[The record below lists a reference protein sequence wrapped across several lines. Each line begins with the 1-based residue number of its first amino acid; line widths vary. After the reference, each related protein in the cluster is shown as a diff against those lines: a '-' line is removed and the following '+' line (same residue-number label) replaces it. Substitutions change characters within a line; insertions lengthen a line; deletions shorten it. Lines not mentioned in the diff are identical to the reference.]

1 MKPNMFETFRTFWKN
16 NSRYLEKKLG
26 ISGNIFRRFF
36 VMFLSRCK
44 RGYIWSLTHHF
55 VRNFEL
61 SKRYIFW
68 VNGQISIFFS
78 ILASLWWF
86 LSETIIRYPIILKAR
101 FGGNFVRSF
110 SRQKYQNLKNKK
122 HTILGNSEF
131 KIVANFQV
139 NCVKTKKDEWKW
151 AFLMS
156 HMPTVLVKLFWT
168 FGI

>member
-16 NSRYLEKKLG
+16 NSRYLEKNWEFPETYLG
-26 ISGNIFRRFF
+26 VFSWCFYLGVREGTFDHLPTILCEILNFQNAIS
-36 VMFLSRCK
+36 
-44 RGYIWSLTHHF
+44 
-55 VRNFEL
+55 FEWMV
-61 SKRYIFW
+61 KF
-68 VNGQISIFFS
+68 QFFFS

-86 LSETIIRYPIILKAR
+86 LSETIMRYPLILKAR